1 MDRPRCRGP
10 RPPVLRDSGWN
21 PAPSGPQAPST
32 VSPASCLAVGGRGR
46 GSALTP
52 LGPRAHAPR
61 TEVGA
66 LPEERGLLPR
76 RRGQAPIC
84 SLVRCRRKETA
95 RLPGRGPLGR
105 KRVPV
110 PQARVRGPRQGRGRV
125 NVVASFRAEECAVF
139 APAHSS
145 TTHSP
150 GGAASPSARG
160 RQKGTGS
167 RPTQTRGHASA
178 SCGSVHGPWG
188 RT

>member
-32 VSPASCLAVGGRGR
+32 VSPASCLAVGGAGK
-46 GSALTP
+46 GLGTLTP
-52 LGPRAHAPR
+52 LGP
-61 TEVGA
+61 

-105 KRVPV
+105 KRVPA
-110 PQARVRGPRQGRGRV
+110 PQARVRGPRRGRGRV
-125 NVVASFRAEECAVF
+125 NAVASFRAEECAVF

-150 GGAASPSARG
+150 GGAASPRARG
-160 RQKGTGS
+160 RQKGTRS
-167 RPTQTRGHASA
+167 WPTQTRGHASA
-178 SCGSVHGPWG
+178 SCSSMHGPWG